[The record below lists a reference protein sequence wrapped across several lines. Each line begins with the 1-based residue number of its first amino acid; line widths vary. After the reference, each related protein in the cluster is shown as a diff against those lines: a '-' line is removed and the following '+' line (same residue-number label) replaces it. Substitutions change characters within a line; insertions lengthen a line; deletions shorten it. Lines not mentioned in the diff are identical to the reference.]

1 VLIFIPIIISFLVSS
16 VFWLLAK
23 NFLSA
28 LSIKPFKS
36 SFTCTLIS
44 VLVIVI
50 TNVEMPMG
58 ILSVLVTLTVLN
70 LIISM
75 LVLLSISFYRSFV
88 VKIHNKPFK
97 QDK

>member
-1 VLIFIPIIISFLVSS
+1 MLILIPIIISFIVSS

-23 NFLSA
+23 VFLSA

-36 SFTCTLIS
+36 SFFCTLIS
-44 VLVIVI
+44 VVVIVI
-50 TNVEMPMG
+50 TNIEMPMG

-88 VKIHNKPFK
+88 VKTHNKPFK

>member
-1 VLIFIPIIISFLVSS
+1 MLIFIPIIISLIVSS

-36 SFTCTLIS
+36 ACICTLIS

-50 TNVEMPMG
+50 ANVEMPMG
-58 ILSVLVTLTVLN
+58 IFSVLVSLPILN

-75 LVLLSISFYRSFV
+75 VVLLSISFYRSFV
-88 VKIHNKPFK
+88 VKTHNKPLK